1 MSSKES
7 VGRVGERGEGGGGQS
22 GSFPQLNLFKS
33 VRDCLKSK
41 SSLNVN
47 TIGVPNKINKQVN
60 KYRKQIKK

>member
-22 GSFPQLNLFKS
+22 GSFPQLNLFKR

-47 TIGVPNKINKQVN
+47 TI

>member
-22 GSFPQLNLFKS
+22 GSFPQLNLFKR

-41 SSLNVN
+41 S
-47 TIGVPNKINKQVN
+47 
-60 KYRKQIKK
+60 